1 MILLYWSHGLRRSAK
16 PVSEE
21 ALRVNRSRAKLIFC
35 GANGAIRL
43 VCVACV
49 FFSAG
54 MLFESRLFRTEPVK
68 AASDHLYELMIYHSL
83 PGKAP
88 ALESI
93 FRDVSKL
100 QANHKLYAVG
110 YWVPKDDDPAWK
122 NTFVYLVVH
131 SDRKS
136 AETNWNAL
144 HADPDFQPY
153 FKAAAPLIQQI
164 NGDYRV
170 DEVYMRPTDY
180 SASK

>member
-68 AASDHLYELMIYHSL
+68 AASDHLYELMI
-83 PGKAP
+83 
-88 ALESI
+88 
-93 FRDVSKL
+93 
-100 QANHKLYAVG
+100 
-110 YWVPKDDDPAWK
+110 
-122 NTFVYLVVH
+122 
-131 SDRKS
+131 
-136 AETNWNAL
+136 
-144 HADPDFQPY
+144 
-153 FKAAAPLIQQI
+153 
-164 NGDYRV
+164 
-170 DEVYMRPTDY
+170 
-180 SASK
+180 